1 MGKAVN
7 VLTKNLKKNNT
18 NTIEEYLSVGGYEGL
33 KNVLSLITAEVIE
46 KVKESGLRGR
56 GGAAFPTGKKWEQ
69 AARVKEDSYILCNA
83 DEGEPGTFKDRYF
96 LEYDPYRI
104 IEGMTIAAYAVG
116 GKEGYIYIREEYGKQ
131 KEIILKAIEN
141 AKEAG
146 FLGENILG
154 SNLCFNIKV
163 NSGAGA
169 FICGETTALIQ
180 SIEGGGGRPKIKFK
194 RTAESGLFGRPT
206 LANNIESYCVVP
218 TLFTED
224 AAEYLSYGTE
234 KSRGTKVISLCGNV
248 EKPGV
253 YEIPFGTTLREI
265 IYDIGG
271 GIKDGREFKF
281 AQIGGASGPILP
293 KSMLDIPYTY
303 EDFKKEDYSIGS
315 GAVLVADDTNSV
327 ADFMVTVQEFFVH
340 ESCGKCT
347 PCREGTKIMLDVLER
362 ITQGQGKDGDIELLE
377 TLGETIKS
385 TALCGLGQTAPNPVL
400 STLKHFRHEYEA
412 HIKDKKCPAGACT
425 ALTQYAIDEDKCI
438 GCSACAKACPA
449 NAISGERKQPHSIDP
464 DKCIKCGAC
473 LGKCKFG
480 AIMSK

>member
-1 MGKAVN
+1 MGKAVS
-7 VLTKNLKKNNT
+7 VLTKNLKKIDV
-18 NTIEEYLSVGGYEGL
+18 NTIDDYLSVGGYEGL
-33 KNVLSLITAEVIE
+33 KNVLSLTPVEVIE

-69 AARVKEDSYILCNA
+69 AARIKEDSYILCNA

-131 KEIILKAIEN
+131 KEIVIKAIEN
-141 AKEAG
+141 AKASG
-146 FLGENILG
+146 YLGENILG
-154 SNLCFNIKV
+154 TNLTFNIKV
-163 NSGAGA
+163 ISGAGA

-271 GIKDGREFKF
+271 GIKDGRDFKF

-315 GAVLVADDTNSV
+315 GAILVADDTNSI

-347 PCREGTKIMLDVLER
+347 PCREGNRQLLKIAHKIADDKATVEDFKTVKR
-362 ITQGQGKDGDIELLE
+362 IANVMNKC
-377 TLGETIKS
+377 S
-385 TALCGLGQTAPNPVL
+385 FCGLGTAAPTVMV
-400 STLKHFRHEYEA
+400 TAIQHFY
-412 HIKDKKCPAGACT
+412 DVF
-425 ALTQYAIDEDKCI
+425 
-438 GCSACAKACPA
+438 
-449 NAISGERKQPHSIDP
+449 N
-464 DKCIKCGAC
+464 
-473 LGKCKFG
+473 
-480 AIMSK
+480 